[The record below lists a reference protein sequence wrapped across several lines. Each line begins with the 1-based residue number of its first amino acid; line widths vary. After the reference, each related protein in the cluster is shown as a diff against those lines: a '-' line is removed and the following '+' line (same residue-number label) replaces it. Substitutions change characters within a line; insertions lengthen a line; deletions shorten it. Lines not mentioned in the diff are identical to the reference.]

1 MPSCKFFK
9 LQEDGFHGWCG
20 HPDAHPG
27 DACILNDNEECV
39 IRKPILTSMQISVDT
54 LEELRA
60 YGYPAEKA
68 IKKLLDIAEGH

>member
-9 LQEDGFHGWCG
+9 IQADGYHGFCH
-20 HPDAHPG
+20 HPEAQPG
-27 DACILNDNEECV
+27 DTCILDENDECV

-54 LEELRA
+54 LEELRE

-68 IKKLLDIAEGH
+68 IRRLLELVKI